1 MPSLSATTKSPAQR
15 KHDMQ
20 PIDSTI
26 VIRYNSTLL
35 TIDET
40 VISEITN
47 IISRVLRNND
57 MDITQ
62 EYTST
67 QHIVISQELI
77 IQIVYHTFNES
88 DANSFKQYILDTF
101 LQDLIS

>member
-1 MPSLSATTKSPAQR
+1 
-15 KHDMQ
+15 MQ

-35 TIDET
+35 TIDEN

-67 QHIVISQELI
+67 QHIAISQELI

-101 LQDLIS
+101 VQDLIS